1 MSVIGKRIIV
11 TDADYEDI
19 AINRG
24 IPTRTITVNITNGAY
39 SGDST
44 ITEGTTA
51 QIVLT
56 ANTGYKLPNSISV
69 TAADYTY
76 NKNTGVI
83 VLSNPNEDITIS
95 AVCQEIGQAYTITT
109 TIVNGTYTGDTQV
122 YDGETAYV
130 TISANEGYRLPHTI
144 TVVGATSSYD
154 RATGI
159 ISLTNPTSNIT
170 ITGEC
175 KEIAGGIPEL
185 VQGYWSAN
193 GDVLPNR
200 VCNETLT
207 KGIQTITTKPGYVI
221 RAVYAY
227 TQEFTHPQNSS
238 QSVLQPYYAVSG
250 GMIAEASTT
259 RTTYTTPNA
268 NYYYGFTFTKTN
280 ANANIL
286 PSEDIV
292 ATWSYDTAYTI
303 TANITNGSAAGDTS
317 ITDGGTATV
326 TISPN
331 NGYTYPEEVNV
342 QGATFTYNNGVI
354 VLTDPTD
361 NITITGACVESEP
374 VELPTLVQG
383 YWSDNP
389 SLGALPNR
397 VCNETLIQGI
407 QTVTTKPGYVIRAVY
422 AYTQPHTWEVG
433 RTTGWEGVR
442 TPAEAATSTSRT
454 TYTTLNA
461 NYYYGFTFTKTDAN
475 ANILP
480 SEDIIES
487 WVKE

>member
-24 IPTRTITVNITNGAY
+24 VPTRTITVNITNGAY

-76 NKNTGVI
+76 NENTGVI

-109 TIVNGTYTGDTQV
+109 TIDNDTYTGDTQV

-159 ISLTNPTSNIT
+159 ISLTNPTSNVT

-175 KEIAGGIPEL
+175 EEIAGGIPEL
-185 VQGYWSAN
+185 VQGYWS
-193 GDVLPNR
+193 
-200 VCNETLT
+200 
-207 KGIQTITTKPGYVI
+207 
-221 RAVYAY
+221 
-227 TQEFTHPQNSS
+227 
-238 QSVLQPYYAVSG
+238 
-250 GMIAEASTT
+250 
-259 RTTYTTPNA
+259 
-268 NYYYGFTFTKTN
+268 
-280 ANANIL
+280 
-286 PSEDIV
+286 
-292 ATWSYDTAYTI
+292 
-303 TANITNGSAAGDTS
+303 DTS
-317 ITDGGTATV
+317 
-326 TISPN
+326 
-331 NGYTYPEEVNV
+331 
-342 QGATFTYNNGVI
+342 
-354 VLTDPTD
+354 
-361 NITITGACVESEP
+361 
-374 VELPTLVQG
+374 
-383 YWSDNP
+383 
-389 SLGALPNR
+389 SLGALSNR

-407 QTVTTKPGYVIRAVY
+407 QTVTTKPGYVIRAVF

-433 RTTGWEGVR
+433 RTTRWEGVLF
-442 TPAEAATSTSRT
+442 PAEAATSTSRT

-461 NYYYGFTFTKTDAN
+461 NYYYGFTFAKTDAN